1 MPEISI
7 MPHRID
13 FFGMEL
19 GVSVVMGWLVTI
31 LLLIA
36 CVIVNRKIKKFKD
49 KPTGLQNIVELIV
62 EGVYN
67 FSKGKVGHNADF
79 CAPVVLT
86 LMTFIAAATLVELL
100 GLPPATEDL
109 SCTLGLGLISF
120 SLMNVTALKEFGLR
134 VRIKRMASPIFIVM
148 PIRVLT
154 DCVAPISMALR
165 LFANVL
171 VGSIIMKLVYA
182 AIPVVLPAALS
193 VYFNLIHVAIQTF
206 VFGLL
211 TLNYT
216 MEATE

>member
-134 VRIKRMASPIFIVM
+134 VRIKRMGLAHLHRHAHSRADRLRRAHFHGAAPFRQRPGGQHHHEAGLRRHSGGASGGAFRI
-148 PIRVLT
+148 L
-154 DCVAPISMALR
+154 
-165 LFANVL
+165 
-171 VGSIIMKLVYA
+171 
-182 AIPVVLPAALS
+182 
-193 VYFNLIHVAIQTF
+193 
-206 VFGLL
+206 
-211 TLNYT
+211 
-216 MEATE
+216 